1 MSRYV
6 ELSKHFVETILAH
19 QAEPTAEGL
28 AELFE
33 IKSGN
38 KEILLE
44 HLKAITNIMNHAI
57 KELEEKNKNGT
68 KN

>member
-6 ELSKHFVETILAH
+6 ALSKHFVEVILNNH
-19 QAEPTAEGL
+19 AEPTTEGL
-28 AELFE
+28 ADLFE
-33 IKSGN
+33 VKSGN

>member
-6 ELSKHFVETILAH
+6 ELSKHFVEVILNNH
-19 QAEPTAEGL
+19 AEPTAEGL
-28 AELFE
+28 VEILE

-38 KEILLE
+38 EELLIE
-44 HLKAITNIMNHAI
+44 HLKAITDIMNQAI